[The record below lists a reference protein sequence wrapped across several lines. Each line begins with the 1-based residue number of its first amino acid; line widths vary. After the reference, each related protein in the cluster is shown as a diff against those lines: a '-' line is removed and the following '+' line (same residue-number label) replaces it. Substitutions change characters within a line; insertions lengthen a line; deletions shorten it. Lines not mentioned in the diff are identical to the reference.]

1 MQQSHFDKYN
11 QYRRIV
17 FAEGGGGYRIDDRTR
32 IEGVFNY
39 ARALYRQDTIEDVF
53 PTATTA
59 TFAPAYVGNVAG
71 IPLLKPNNLT
81 AFDDLTSYVQDHLLD
96 ATDRSTT
103 NSPQLR
109 IDLIRREPAAN
120 GGFGFQAG
128 YNHRLIKQDFFYHE
142 NRINPVAGA
151 GINLATAGGLIGT
164 LTPPDSGGVQLI
176 FLDPTAVSRYIAAN
190 PQLYVTAGSNVARS
204 ILNNFN
210 LRESVDGGYA
220 QGSYR
225 TGPLYVQAGLRYE
238 HTSDDILTFQPSPL
252 TSTTNFAGVRA
263 TNKYDKLLPEVN
275 ITVDATDQLK
285 IRGAVSRTLAR
296 PRFSDLAQN
305 ASLTLSGTI
314 ATQTIANPNLKPRSS
329 TNYDLSFEYYPNR
342 GSVLSLALFEK
353 DISDEIFSLTTTT
366 QNVALPGYPGNNYT
380 LISTTPSNVGSA
392 RIRGLELGLNYA
404 RLDFLPGMLANFGTS
419 LNLTLI
425 DQRAPSIQ
433 MSDRVTF
440 RQLPQLLESS
450 NVIANAQLFYRYQ
463 RFSGQVAYNHTGK
476 FPINFDR
483 TNAVNDQFYRATD
496 TIDAQ
501 LSYRIRPKV
510 EIRVQGKNLT
520 NETNQKVVGQ
530 DQALNYSLLDN
541 GRAYYFGIGFA
552 F

>member
-1 MQQSHFDKYN
+1 M
-11 QYRRIV
+11 
-17 FAEGGGGYRIDDRTR
+17 
-32 IEGVFNY
+32 
-39 ARALYRQDTIEDVF
+39 
-53 PTATTA
+53 
-59 TFAPAYVGNVAG
+59 
-71 IPLLKPNNLT
+71 
-81 AFDDLTSYVQDHLLD
+81 
-96 ATDRSTT
+96 
-103 NSPQLR
+103 
-109 IDLIRREPAAN
+109 
-120 GGFGFQAG
+120 
-128 YNHRLIKQDFFYHE
+128 
-142 NRINPVAGA
+142 
-151 GINLATAGGLIGT
+151 
-164 LTPPDSGGVQLI
+164 
-176 FLDPTAVSRYIAAN
+176 
-190 PQLYVTAGSNVARS
+190 
-204 ILNNFN
+204 
-210 LRESVDGGYA
+210 
-220 QGSYR
+220 
-225 TGPLYVQAGLRYE
+225 
-238 HTSDDILTFQPSPL
+238 
-252 TSTTNFAGVRA
+252 RA

-329 TNYDLSFEYYPNR
+329 TNYDLSFEYYPNH

-366 QNVALPGYPGNNYT
+366 QNVPLPGYPGNNYT

-440 RQLPQLLESS
+440 RRLPQLLESS
-450 NVIANAQLFYRYQ
+450 NVIANAQLFYRY
-463 RFSGQVAYNHTGK
+463 RGISAQVAYNHTGK
-476 FPINFDR
+476 FPISFDR

-501 LSYRIRPKV
+501 LSYRIRP
-510 EIRVQGKNLT
+510 EIEVRVQGKNLT
-520 NETNQKVVGQ
+520 NETNQKIVGPGQ
-530 DQALNYSLLDN
+530 VTQLLSA
-541 GRAYYFGIGFA
+541 R
-552 F
+552 